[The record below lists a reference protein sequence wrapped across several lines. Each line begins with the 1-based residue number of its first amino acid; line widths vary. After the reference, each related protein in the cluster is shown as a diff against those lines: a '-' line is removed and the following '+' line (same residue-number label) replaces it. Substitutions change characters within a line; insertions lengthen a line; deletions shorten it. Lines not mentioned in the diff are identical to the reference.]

1 MHSQQEEV
9 IGSVKLLI
17 QYAVTRCLST
27 DIIVSVSLDPNVRLK
42 VRESLIINRNKNR
55 RQDEVFPRP
64 RSVLH

>member
-27 DIIVSVSLDPNVRLK
+27 DIIVSASLDPNVRLK
-42 VRESLIINRNKNR
+42 VREYR